1 MDFKQLEALI
11 TVAKLK
17 SFSKAAEELYITQ
30 PTVSN
35 QISNLEKELNTTLIN
50 RNNKSVSLT
59 KAGNILYQYALDILN
74 KRDHAMF
81 SLDQFK
87 GKIEGELEIASS
99 SVPERFLLP
108 DIILD
113 FSRLYKNVK
122 YNIKKYDTGIVLSKI
137 LNGEID
143 FGIVGAKKPS
153 KHLNYIEIMSDEI
166 VLVAPNSGVYKD
178 IDSLDI
184 QDVVKHPLIMR
195 EDGSATRN
203 ILLERLTQN
212 SINVKELRVIAVLQN
227 SETIMDLVANNLG
240 ISFISNHYLDT
251 VSDDR
256 IKVIQLKN
264 MSITRKFYF
273 VYHNSRALSPL
284 AEKFQEFI
292 LNTKDK

>member
-1 MDFKQLEALI
+1 MDFKQLEALV

-17 SFSKAAEELYITQ
+17 SFSKAAEVLYITQ

-59 KAGNILYQYALDILN
+59 RAGNILYQYALDILN
-74 KRDHAMF
+74 KRDYAMF

-108 DIILD
+108 DIILS
-113 FSRLYKNVK
+113 FSKLYSNVK
-122 YNIKKYDTGIVLSKI
+122 YNIKKYDTAIVLNKI
-137 LNGEID
+137 LSGEID

-153 KHLNYIEIMSDEI
+153 KHLNYIEVLSDDI
-166 VLVAPNSGVYKD
+166 VLIAPNTPDFKD
-178 IDSLDI
+178 LNELDI
-184 QDVVKHPLIMR
+184 QNIHKYPIIMR
-195 EDGSATRN
+195 EEGSGTRN
-203 ILLERLTQN
+203 IIMERLTQN
-212 SINVKELRVIAVLQN
+212 SVNTNTLNVVAILQN
-227 SETIMDLVANNLG
+227 SETILDLVSNGLG
-240 ISFISNHYLDT
+240 ISFVSKYYVDTILDD
-251 VSDDR
+251 S
-256 IKVIQLKN
+256 IKVIPLKN
-264 MSITRKFYF
+264 MSITRSFYF

-292 LNTKDK
+292 IEK